1 MTVVEESQSVERRIV
16 TVLFA
21 DLVGFTTLSETFD
34 PEDVAIIQDRYF
46 ATVRETIAL
55 YGGRLEKFIGDAA
68 MAVFGV
74 PRSRDDDAARAVRSG
89 LALIH
94 GVQQIAAGL

>member
-1 MTVVEESQSVERRIV
+1 MEESVERRIV

-21 DLVGFTTLSETFD
+21 DLVGFTTLSEQFD
-34 PEDVAIIQDRYF
+34 PEDIAVIQDRYF
-46 ATVRETIAL
+46 ATVRETIAR

-74 PRSRDDDAARAVRSG
+74 PVARDEDAVRAVRAG
-89 LALIH
+89 LALIGGIQH
-94 GVQQIAAGL
+94 ASLDSGFL

>member
-1 MTVVEESQSVERRIV
+1 MTGEEALERRLV

-21 DLVGFTTLSETFD
+21 DLVGFTTLSEQFD
-34 PEDVAIIQDRYF
+34 AEDVAQIQDRYF
-46 ATVRETIAL
+46 AVVRETIGR

-74 PRSRDDDAARAVRSG
+74 PRARLWVAMPC
-89 LALIH
+89 
-94 GVQQIAAGL
+94 AGAP